1 MRIGDSSF
9 FSSQYFSNV
18 TSSTS
23 NSADTGFSAILD
35 DEETS
40 TFTFGDEEA
49 LETRKNEYEAEQKA
63 EKSAS
68 HDDIISKFLEYSD
81 MTLAEKI
88 RASYLDDHNLTEE
101 QLAAMPEDERK
112 AIEDAI
118 QEAIKQQLGVD
129 QDAGSSE
136 EAIGL

>member
-1 MRIGDSSF
+1 MRIGDSPF
-9 FSSQYFSNV
+9 FSSQYVNKATNSV
-18 TSSTS
+18 SS
-23 NSADTGFSAILD
+23 SADTGFSAILD
-35 DEETS
+35 EEDKPA
-40 TFTFGDEEA
+40 FTFGDEEA

-88 RASYLDDHNLTEE
+88 RAAYLDDHNLTED

-112 AIEDAI
+112 AIEDEI
-118 QEAIKQQLGVD
+118 QEAIKQQLGVN
-129 QDAGSSE
+129 QDTGSSDE
-136 EAIGL
+136 TLAV

>member
-9 FSSQYFSNV
+9 FSSQYLSNA
-18 TSSTS
+18 TSSVS
-23 NSADTGFSAILD
+23 SSADTGFSAILD
-35 DEETS
+35 EEETP

-49 LETRKNEYEAEQKA
+49 LETRKNEYEAAQKA

-68 HDDIISKFLEYSD
+68 QDDIISKFLEYSD

-88 RASYLDDHNLTEE
+88 RVAYLEDHNLTEE

-112 AIEDAI
+112 AIEDEI
-118 QEAIKQQLGVD
+118 QEAIKQQLGIN
-129 QDAGSSE
+129 QDSGSSE
-136 EAIGL
+136 EAIAL